1 MILLGRRTNIH
12 GSTLSQTHI
21 DFETAWSVLRYHKTT
36 QPSNSNPP
44 PHSFILPTP
53 TQRNPQKVKLA
64 NKPVPTVRI
73 MRNIAPTNSP
83 VLQRTMLNR
92 AARNRPLQRIR
103 ARLDGEVRQRDLQA
117 VACSQVRQAE
127 VAGADVF
134 GGDLQFVVAAVVAF
148 LPLQLFVVAD
158 QEGGLVVG
166 FDEGGVGAE
175 RGVGGDGWE

>member
-1 MILLGRRTNIH
+1 
-12 GSTLSQTHI
+12 
-21 DFETAWSVLRYHKTT
+21 
-36 QPSNSNPP
+36 
-44 PHSFILPTP
+44 
-53 TQRNPQKVKLA
+53 
-64 NKPVPTVRI
+64 
-73 MRNIAPTNSP
+73 
-83 VLQRTMLNR
+83 MLNR

>member
-1 MILLGRRTNIH
+1 MGRRTNIH

-21 DFETAWSVLRYHKTT
+21 DFETAWSVLRYHKNNPAKHFQPTT
-36 QPSNSNPP
+36 
-44 PHSFILPTP
+44 SFILPTS